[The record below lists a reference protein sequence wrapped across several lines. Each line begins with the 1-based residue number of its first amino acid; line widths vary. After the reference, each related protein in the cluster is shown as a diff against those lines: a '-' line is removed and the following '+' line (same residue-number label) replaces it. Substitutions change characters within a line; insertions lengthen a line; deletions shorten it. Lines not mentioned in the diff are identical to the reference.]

1 MTTSTKASSPLA
13 LPTDLD
19 TTFARPAL
27 VWSTFF
33 VAFLQSICA
42 GVIAINGLRLAIG
55 LGSLALSFG
64 TGAAIVWFHSNWIR
78 IPMVL
83 FAFLGAALNLAI
95 YFHVRHLRKRP
106 ASQWRQKP
114 LSPSNLRK
122 QRLQLF
128 LSLATLLLV
137 GLEEYLHFGFH
148 HTL

>member
-1 MTTSTKASSPLA
+1 MTTSTKASSPL
-13 LPTDLD
+13 DLSTGPA
-19 TTFARPAL
+19 TTHASPAL
-27 VWSTFF
+27 VWSTFIF
-33 VAFLQSICA
+33 AFLQSICA

-55 LGSLALSFG
+55 LGSLALSVG

-95 YFHVRHLRKRP
+95 YFHVRHLRNRP

-114 LSPSNLRK
+114 LAPDNLRK

-137 GLEEYLHFGFH
+137 GVEEYLHFGFH

>member
-1 MTTSTKASSPLA
+1 MSTSTQTSSPIVS
-13 LPTDLD
+13 PTDVDAIL
-19 TTFARPAL
+19 APPAL
-27 VWSTFF
+27 AWSTFLF
-33 VAFLQSICA
+33 AFLQSICA

-64 TGAAIVWFHSNWIR
+64 TGAAMVWFHSNWIR

-95 YFHVRHLRKRP
+95 YFHVRHLRNRP

-114 LSPSNLRK
+114 LTPGNLRK

-128 LSLATLLLV
+128 LSLVTLLLV

>member
-1 MTTSTKASSPLA
+1 MTTSTRASSPLS
-13 LPTDLD
+13 LPTEVDSTL
-19 TTFARPAL
+19 APPAL
-27 VWSTFF
+27 AWSSFLF
-33 VAFLQSICA
+33 AFLQSICA

-64 TGAAIVWFHSNWIR
+64 TGAAMVWFHSNWIR

-95 YFHVRHLRKRP
+95 YFHVRHLRNRP

-114 LSPSNLRK
+114 LTPGNLRK
-122 QRLQLF
+122 QRLQMF
-128 LSLATLLLV
+128 LSVVTLLLV